1 MLENRLPFP
10 NRQTNTVSIHAAKT
24 LDESMTTPIQQ
35 QAVPVFVIF
44 DDYRPTVTITVLI
57 RWLLLFA
64 WLAMTNYQQ
73 EHDSDWVAF
82 NLLGAALGVANA
94 HLTWRIVTR
103 CPIAWHHALVLSLL
117 ELVVITAGLYTLNGF
132 QNRFYVFYYP
142 AMLGFSL
149 MFPRWVSFGM
159 LAAVIF
165 LYVVM
170 ALTVSPTLSVAAY
183 QEKVLFVRVITMGG
197 IVAAGTMLMGW
208 ERARRREAVA
218 AERRRSEENLEL
230 QRKTQVAELAALEE
244 RSRIAREIHDG
255 VAQSIYMLSLQLE
268 TCADLA
274 EQQRPGLSD
283 RLEQLVALSR
293 QSLLEV
299 RHYVFD
305 LKPYLAGEKSA
316 AGIVESQVRECGS
329 VAGAEAEVE
338 VEGEDREVPMVVS
351 TCLYRATQEALANV
365 FKHARASQVKVA
377 LEFSTDGVH
386 LQVRDNGHGFDP
398 DTGIPGNGLRN
409 MRQRA
414 EELGGSFS
422 LESAPGQGSSVT
434 IRVPC

>member
-1 MLENRLPFP
+1 
-10 NRQTNTVSIHAAKT
+10 
-24 LDESMTTPIQQ
+24 
-35 QAVPVFVIF
+35 
-44 DDYRPTVTITVLI
+44 
-57 RWLLLFA
+57 
-64 WLAMTNYQQ
+64 MTNYRQ

-149 MFPRWVSFGM
+149 MFPRWASFGM

-183 QEKVLFVRVITMGG
+183 QEKVLFVRVITMVG
-197 IVAAGTMLMGW
+197 IVAAGTMLVGW

-283 RLEQLVALSR
+283 RLEQLVALSK

-305 LKPYLAGEKSA
+305 LKPYLAGEKRA
-316 AGIVESQVRECGS
+316 AGIVESQVKEFGS
-329 VAGAEAEVE
+329 VAGVEAEVE

-351 TCLYRATQEALANV
+351 TCLYRVTQESLANV